1 MTKGMIHTFL
11 AVAFAASALAG
22 EANAPKIKAT
32 VTPEKATVGT
42 VLDYRVTVAGKGL
55 SGITI
60 VPPEKREVYPE
71 KKKGP
76 TPRRKEGEEGEA
88 DEDPARYV
96 PLYVIHTIKKDD
108 RSDKTM
114 TDISV
119 SVQLSFYRPGTWQL
133 PDIEI
138 RGADG
143 VAIGYKV
150 PSVTVGA
157 VNEKG
162 EYQEIEPPLDLG
174 GNWWRL
180 VILILV
186 LAVLA
191 VAGFFAWRYI
201 RKMIEERRTAPVV
214 VPPIDIFLKEIEHF
228 NGDRLIDEGKIEEF
242 VFGLSLI
249 FRKYLSLQFRFD
261 AAEMTTYEIEKKIR
275 KVFPKNIHDAYA
287 GQIMDGFNLWDLSKF
302 AEFTPTPELLHASL
316 GRTVEVAKK
325 ISGEMSG
332 VIPRV

>member
-1 MTKGMIHTFL
+1 MREGIITLMAILIT
-11 AVAFAASALAG
+11 ASVMGG
-22 EANAPKIKAT
+22 EINAPKIKAT

-42 VLDYRVTVAGKGL
+42 VLDYRVNVAGKGL
-55 SGITI
+55 GAITI

-71 KKKGP
+71 KKKTQAP
-76 TPRRKEGEEGEA
+76 PPKEGEEAE
-88 DEDPARYV
+88 EDPAQYV
-96 PLYVIHTIKKDD
+96 PLYVIHTVKKDD

-114 TDISV
+114 TDITV
-119 SVQLSFYRPGTWQL
+119 KVQMSFYRPGTWQL

-143 VAIGYKV
+143 IAIGYKA
-150 PSVTVGA
+150 PEVTVAA

-162 EYQEIEPPLDLG
+162 EYQEIEPPLSLG

-201 RKMIEERRTAPVV
+201 RKMIEERRTAPVI
-214 VPPIDIFLKEIEHF
+214 VPPIDIFMKEIEQF
-228 NGDRLIDEGKIEEF
+228 NGGRLIDEGKIEEF
-242 VFGLSLI
+242 VFGISMI
-249 FRKYLSLQFRFD
+249 FRKFLSLQFRFD
-261 AAEMTTYEIEKKIR
+261 AAEMTTYEIEKKIK

-302 AEFTPTPELLHASL
+302 AEFTPSPELLHASL
-316 GRTVEVAKK
+316 VKTVDLAKK
-325 ISGEMSG
+325 ISGDMSS
-332 VIPRV
+332 VLPRV

>member
-1 MTKGMIHTFL
+1 MKMKILAIIALL
-11 AVAFAASALAG
+11 AVSATAG
-22 EANAPKIKAT
+22 EVNAPKIKAA
-32 VTPEKATVGT
+32 VLPEKATVGT
-42 VLDYRVTVAGKGL
+42 VLEYKVTIAGKGL

-71 KKKGP
+71 KKKDQAP
-76 TPRRKEGEEGEA
+76 PRKEGEDGEA
-88 DEDPARYV
+88 DEDSAQYV

-114 TDISV
+114 TDITV
-119 SVQLSFYRPGTWQL
+119 TMQMSFYRPGTWQL
-133 PDIEI
+133 PDVEI

-143 VAIGYKV
+143 ITIGYNA
-150 PSVTVGA
+150 PTVTIGA
-157 VNEKG
+157 LNEKS
-162 EYQEIEPPLDLG
+162 EYQEIEPPLSLG

-191 VAGFFAWRYI
+191 IAGFFAWQYI
-201 RKMIEERRTAPVV
+201 RKRIEERRAAPVL
-214 VPPIDIFLKEIEHF
+214 VPPIDIFMKEIEQF
-228 NGDRLIDEGKIEEF
+228 NGDGLIDEGKIEEF
-242 VFGLSLI
+242 VFGISLI
-249 FRKYLSLQFRFD
+249 FRKFLSLQFSFD
-261 AAEMTTYEIEKKIR
+261 AAEMTTHEIEKKIKR
-275 KVFPKNIHDAYA
+275 VFPKNIHDAYA
-287 GQIMDGFNLWDLSKF
+287 GQILVSFNLWDLSKF

-316 GRTVEVAKK
+316 GRTVDLAKN